1 MGIYMGS
8 KTGTNRRALRRSG
21 TRLALMLTATLS
33 AFGCAVSETIE
44 QVATSAK
51 TEVAAE
57 GEAGYTAPPQIDF
70 GTGVEYQSDQD
81 IGLAARVHFATHT
94 PDFERAWAFYQMLGY
109 STGRS
114 GFPLTNTHVMARA
127 LGMFDQCQY
136 ELARGA
142 VIDIPESI
150 NTVNVDLLQF
160 KTPFNGEPPYELPN
174 HLGMAYAGM
183 LTTDLDADYAFL
195 KSKGVDFLS
204 APFGTPGARF
214 AFFRD
219 VDGVLYKLME
229 DSKHSKPAVK
239 DATTAHVIAMPY
251 IGINVTDLDVSLDF
265 YQRLGY
271 TDVTPIPQRKST
283 LAEAQAYGLDA
294 PFEYRGADVAL
305 ARGDKHRLR
314 LLQWITPFNAEPPYP
329 APINHIGIN
338 RIAVVVADM
347 ERAVG
352 ILKAQGVEFLSEIAP
367 CCSGTA
373 DDAMAIVHALD
384 PDGVFVELVGPIT
397 PREPAPQPAHCG
409 PLEIKMPTAEDIK
422 DFDQGAE

>member
-1 MGIYMGS
+1 MRILFWLSLFSLVMGCTAQES
-8 KTGTNRRALRRSG
+8 KSTPVDAQ
-21 TRLALMLTATLS
+21 TAKQ
-33 AFGCAVSETIE
+33 A
-44 QVATSAK
+44 
-51 TEVAAE
+51 
-57 GEAGYTAPPQIDF
+57 YTPPPQTNF
-70 GTGVEYQSDQD
+70 GTPIEFQSDAD
-81 IGLAARVHFATHT
+81 IGLVARVHFATHT
-94 PDFERAWAFYQMLGY
+94 PDFQRAWEFYQLLGY

-127 LGMFDQCQY
+127 LGMFDVCQY
-136 ELARGA
+136 ELVRGA
-142 VIDIPESI
+142 VIDIPDSI

-174 HLGMAYAGM
+174 HLGMAYASM

-204 APFGTPGARF
+204 APYGASGERF

-229 DSKHSKPAVK
+229 DATHNKPAAAN
-239 DATTAHVIAMPY
+239 ATSAHIIAMPY
-251 IGINVTDLDVSLDF
+251 IGINVSDLDVSLDF

-271 TDVTPIPQRKST
+271 TDVTPIPQRTST

-294 PFEYRGADVAL
+294 PFEYKGFDISL
-305 ARGDKHRLR
+305 ARGDKHSLR
-314 LLQWITPFNAEPPYP
+314 LLQWITPFNPERAYP

-352 ILKAQGVEFLSEIAP
+352 ILKSQGVEFLSEIAP
-367 CCSGTA
+367 CCSGTGE
-373 DDAMAIVHALD
+373 DKMAIVHAID

-397 PREPAPQPAHCG
+397 PRPPAPHPQHCG
-409 PLEIKMPTAEDIK
+409 PFEVKMPTLEDVAP
-422 DFDQGAE
+422 FNQGGG